1 MAQPDTEAVKAP
13 TPKPRSKRIVGY
25 AINIALN
32 LLFLYIANNLL
43 RWEAQFVT
51 QRWTE
56 VLGILNV
63 QIILSLIVYISFLV
77 YDGRKY
83 FFTARTILNLLSLVV
98 TYRLVAVFPFDF
110 NGFYHQAWMNDV
122 FPYLLWLGILG
133 LLIAIIHRTANLV
146 RGKSIHI

>member
-1 MAQPDTEAVKAP
+1 MPARK
-13 TPKPRSKRIVGY
+13 PKSKRIAGY
-25 AINIALN
+25 VINIILN
-32 LLFLYIANNLL
+32 ALFLYIVNNLL

-83 FFTARTILNLLSLVV
+83 FFTARTILDLLSLVV

-110 NGFYHQAWMNDV
+110 NGFYRQAWLNGA
-122 FPYLLWLGILG
+122 FPYLLWLGIFG

-146 RGKSIHI
+146 RGKNIYI